1 MHESA
6 LLAWQTFDW
15 PTAVL
20 VFLAYVL
27 IDGMYAFYT
36 MAVTNKKAVS
46 AATVGSLMHFLIAL
60 GVLSY
65 VENYLYLLPLA
76 AGSWLGTYLVV
87 RAQS

>member
-1 MHESA
+1 MYESA

-15 PTAVL
+15 STAVL

-27 IDGMYAFYT
+27 IDGMYAYYT
-36 MAVTNKKAVS
+36 VAVTNKKAVS

-65 VENYLYLLPLA
+65 VENYLYLLPLEPSFQ
-76 AGSWLGTYLVV
+76 GH
-87 RAQS
+87 R